1 MEQRI
6 LVIDDEPMIV
16 DGLTAWLQ
24 IENLAAA
31 GANDRHTAAAMLE
44 EQHYPVIVADLCITT
59 CEEGLLL
66 IDEIRRLSPAS
77 RIITMT
83 GYASPE
89 MATEVLER
97 GASRIVFKTGGDEV
111 ILQAILEVLEE
122 IEHAA
127 DAREEIDLEA
137 LYLHTSK
144 VLRSIPQRRYGL
156 SAQQA
161 EDVVQD
167 AWLLFLEK
175 RGYVRTPRT
184 WLAGTVS
191 KLCLQQLDRMR
202 RRQTENDGELLESL
216 MDPRG
221 TDRDTKMIVRQAM
234 SRLDAR
240 SRELCTQI
248 AIEGRSYAEVSTS
261 LSLPI
266 GSVGPLYMRAKNK
279 LRQAL
284 DCWRRSRL
292 CSPSPA
298 GE

>member
-1 MEQRI
+1 MGQRI

-16 DGLTAWLQ
+16 EGLTAWLQ

-31 GANDRHTAAAMLE
+31 GANDRRTATAMLE
-44 EQHYPVIVADLCITT
+44 EQHYPVIVADLCLET

-66 IDEIRRLSPAS
+66 IDEIRRVSPES

-83 GYASPE
+83 GYATPE
-89 MATEVLER
+89 MQAAVLER
-97 GASRIVFKTGGDEV
+97 GSNRVVFKANGDDV
-111 ILQAILEVLEE
+111 ILQAILELLEE
-122 IEHAA
+122 IERSA
-127 DAREEIDLEA
+127 DAAEHLDLEA
-137 LYLHTSK
+137 LYLHTRN

-202 RRQTENDGELLESL
+202 RRQTENDGEMLESL
-216 MDPRG
+216 MDPTCG
-221 TDRDTKMIVRQAM
+221 HDETAMIMRQALG
-234 SRLDAR
+234 RLDER
-240 SRELCTQI
+240 SRELCLQI
-248 AIEGRSYAEVSTS
+248 AIEGRSYADVSAS

-266 GSVGPLYMRAKNK
+266 GSVGPLYMRAKSK
-279 LRQAL
+279 LRKAL
-284 DCWRRSRL
+284 DC
-292 CSPSPA
+292 
-298 GE
+298 

>member
-24 IENLAAA
+24 IENLEAA
-31 GANDRHTAAAMLE
+31 GANDRHTATAMLE
-44 EQHYPVIVADLCITT
+44 EEHYPVIVADLCIKT

-66 IDEIRRLSPAS
+66 IDEIRRLSPSS

-83 GYASPE
+83 GSASPE
-89 MATEVLER
+89 IATEVLER

-111 ILQAILEVLEE
+111 ILEAILEVLAE

-127 DAREEIDLEA
+127 DASEEVDLEA

-191 KLCLQQLDRMR
+191 KLCLQQLDKMR

-216 MDPRG
+216 MDPRDA
-221 TDRDTKMIVRQAM
+221 DRDTKMIVRQAM
-234 SRLDAR
+234 SRLDPR
-240 SRELCTQI
+240 SRELCVQI
-248 AIEGRSYAEVSTS
+248 AIEGRSYADVSAS

-266 GSVGPLYMRAKNK
+266 GSVGPLYIRAKNK
-279 LRQAL
+279 LRKAL
-284 DCWRRSRL
+284 DC
-292 CSPSPA
+292 
-298 GE
+298 

>member
-24 IENLAAA
+24 IENLEAA
-31 GANDRHTAAAMLE
+31 GANDRHTATAMLE
-44 EQHYPVIVADLCITT
+44 EQHYPVVVADLCLQT

-83 GYASPE
+83 GHESAE
-89 MATEVLER
+89 IEAEVLER
-97 GASRIVFKTGGDEV
+97 GANRVVFKTGGDEV
-111 ILQAILEVLEE
+111 ILRAILEMLAE

-127 DAREEIDLEA
+127 DAVEEVDLEA

-161 EDVVQD
+161 EDIVQD

-175 RGYVRTPRT
+175 RGYVRTPRA

-191 KLCLQQLDRMR
+191 KLCLQLIDKVR
-202 RRQTENDGELLESL
+202 RRQTDNDGELLESV
-216 MDPRG
+216 MDPRHA
-221 TDRDTKMIVRQAM
+221 DRDTKMIVRQAM

-248 AIEGRSYAEVSTS
+248 AIEGRSYADVSAS

-266 GSVGPLYMRAKNK
+266 GSVGPLYIRAKNK
-279 LRQAL
+279 LRRAL
-284 DCWRRSRL
+284 DC
-292 CSPSPA
+292 
-298 GE
+298 

>member
-1 MEQRI
+1 MMEQRV

-24 IENLAAA
+24 IENLEAA
-31 GANDRHTAAAMLE
+31 GANDRRTATAMLE
-44 EQHYPVIVADLCITT
+44 ETHYPVIVADLCIQT

-66 IDEIRRLSPAS
+66 IDEIRRVSPAS

-83 GYASPE
+83 GYATPE
-89 MATEVLER
+89 MAAEVLER
-97 GASRIVFKTGGDEV
+97 GSNRVVFKGSGDEV
-111 ILQAILEVLEE
+111 ILEAILEVLAE
-122 IEHAA
+122 IESAA
-127 DAREEIDLEA
+127 DAAAHVDLEA

-202 RRQTENDGELLESL
+202 RRQTESDGELLESL
-216 MDPRG
+216 
-221 TDRDTKMIVRQAM
+221 TDTNVADNDTRMIVRQAM
-234 SRLDAR
+234 GRLDDR
-240 SRELCTQI
+240 SRELCMQI
-248 AIEGRSYAEVSTS
+248 AIEGRSYADVSAS
-261 LSLPI
+261 LDLPI
-266 GSVGPLYMRAKNK
+266 GSVGPLYMRAKTK
-279 LRQAL
+279 LRKAL
-284 DCWRRSRL
+284 DC
-292 CSPSPA
+292 
-298 GE
+298 

>member
-24 IENLAAA
+24 IENLEAA
-31 GANDRHTAAAMLE
+31 GANDRHTATAMLE
-44 EQHYPVIVADLCITT
+44 EQHYPVVVADLCITT

-66 IDEIRRLSPAS
+66 IDEIRRLSPSS

-89 MATEVLER
+89 IATEVLER

-111 ILQAILEVLEE
+111 ILQAILEVLAE

-127 DAREEIDLEA
+127 DATEEVDLEA

-191 KLCLQQLDRMR
+191 KLCLQQLDTMR
-202 RRQTENDGELLESL
+202 RRQTENDGELIESL

-221 TDRDTKMIVRQAM
+221 GDRDTKMIVRQAM
-234 SRLDAR
+234 SRLDPR
-240 SRELCTQI
+240 SHELCVQI
-248 AIEGRSYAEVSTS
+248 AIEGRSYADVSAS

-266 GSVGPLYMRAKNK
+266 GSVGPLYIRAKNK
-279 LRQAL
+279 LRKAL
-284 DCWRRSRL
+284 DC
-292 CSPSPA
+292 
-298 GE
+298 

>member
-24 IENLAAA
+24 IENLEAA
-31 GANDRHTAAAMLE
+31 GANDRHTATAMLE
-44 EQHYPVIVADLCITT
+44 EEHYPVIVADLCIKT

-66 IDEIRRLSPAS
+66 IDEIRRLSPSS

-83 GYASPE
+83 GSASPE
-89 MATEVLER
+89 IATEVLER

-111 ILQAILEVLEE
+111 ILQAILEVLAE
-122 IEHAA
+122 IENAA
-127 DAREEIDLEA
+127 DASEEVDLEA
-137 LYLHTSK
+137 LYLHTSR

-191 KLCLQQLDRMR
+191 KLCLQQLDKMR

-221 TDRDTKMIVRQAM
+221 ADRDTKMIVRQAM
-234 SRLDAR
+234 SRLDPR
-240 SRELCTQI
+240 SRELCVQI
-248 AIEGRSYAEVSTS
+248 AIEGRSYADVSAS

-266 GSVGPLYMRAKNK
+266 GSVGPLYIRAKNK
-279 LRQAL
+279 LRKAL
-284 DCWRRSRL
+284 DC
-292 CSPSPA
+292 
-298 GE
+298 